1 MKQAKV
7 RMQLEGLRR
16 HGGCQRC
23 DGTINGEL
31 LIEQLRYAGVIQMPT
46 SNGEYRYIEVS
57 GPDEE
62 WARRNVTR
70 MQTFGIRAIG
80 GKA

>member
-23 DGTINGEL
+23 DGTINAEL
-31 LIEQLRYAGVIQMPT
+31 LLEQLRYAGVIQLPP
-46 SNGEYRYIEVS
+46 NNAEYIEVS
-57 GPDEE
+57 GPGDE

-70 MQTFGIRAIG
+70 MQTFGIRAIW